1 MRFWVGLLL
10 LGFILA
16 TSSGP
21 AVAAKKDKDKDKEET
36 SKSFSFATYKA
47 FDDRTI
53 VLVGTL
59 QAAVF
64 EKEAFVPMQIAVG
77 VRRAGPTL
85 KVRAESFELIDRDGN
100 RYPMPSYDEVRAA
113 GNLLERVELA
123 VAQNPLVIGNQFVYS
138 VPVPS
143 SFFPAPGTD
152 IVIPRV
158 ELPRETYFITLIYF
172 PQPAGGLEGVLT
184 VRFQA
189 EGLPEPIDV
198 RVKVPLKR

>member
-1 MRFWVGLLL
+1 MRFSVGLLL
-10 LGFILA
+10 LAFVLA

-21 AVAAKKDKDKDKEET
+21 AVAAKKDKNKDKEET
-36 SKSFSFATYKA
+36 SKSFSFATYKEW
-47 FDDRTI
+47 DDRTI
-53 VLVGTL
+53 VLVSTL

-85 KVRAESFELIDRDGN
+85 KVSAESFELIDRDGN

-143 SFFPAPGTD
+143 SFFPAPGTE

-198 RVKVPLKR
+198 HVEVPLKR

>member
-1 MRFWVGLLL
+1 VRISVGLML
-10 LGFILA
+10 FAFVLA
-16 TSSGP
+16 TSSGL
-21 AVAAKKDKDKDKEET
+21 ALAAKKDKNKEEEET

-47 FDDRTI
+47 RDDRTI
-53 VLVGTL
+53 VLVSTL
-59 QAAVF
+59 QSAVF
-64 EKEAFVPMQIAVG
+64 EKEAFVPMQVAVG
-77 VRRAGPTL
+77 VRGKGPTL

-100 RYPMPSYDEVRAA
+100 RYPMPSYDEVLAA

-123 VAQNPLVIGNQFVYS
+123 VAQNPLVIGQQYANS
-138 VPVPS
+138 VPVPA

-189 EGLPEPIDV
+189 EGLPEPIDA